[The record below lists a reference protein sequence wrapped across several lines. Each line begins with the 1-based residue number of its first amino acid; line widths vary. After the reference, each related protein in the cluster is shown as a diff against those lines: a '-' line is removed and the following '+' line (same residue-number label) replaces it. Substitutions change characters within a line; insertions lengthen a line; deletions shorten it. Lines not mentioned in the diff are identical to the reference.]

1 MKRSGGTL
9 SSRTQ
14 VIGLAVIVVAVVFA
28 LTLLLLNL
36 PFGSETSDEQAAIS
50 PEPSAITATPQ
61 VAPLP
66 DDAPIPTNSGLSA
79 VLAGPLAN
87 PDLGRFTG
95 IVHDAKTGD
104 VLWSSNEN
112 SPMTPASTTKVLTA
126 AAAMIALPDDH
137 RVETRVV
144 KGQQDGQIVV
154 IAGGDT
160 TLTAQP
166 VGAPVFYAGG
176 ARIDDIAEQV
186 RRSGVPVN
194 SIVVDTSIYS
204 GDLLAKG
211 WFPADISGGSLAPM
225 EPLMLDGAR
234 SNPLVDESPRSTTPA
249 LDVGRAI
256 ASALGVDPAAVSSGT
271 APQGADQLASV
282 QSAPLRQRLGQ
293 MMGLSDNLLAES
305 VGREI
310 ALEEGKPASFTGAV
324 DAVIS
329 TLTTAGFNVNGVSQQ
344 DVSGLSVDNVIPA
357 RVLGDVVTAAATDSD
372 ASSER
377 NVELRPMLDYLPV
390 AGATGTLADRYASGD
405 RTAAGW
411 LRAKT
416 GTLSTAS
423 ALAGYVVDASGRVL
437 TFALMS
443 NDRPPEVG
451 RPALDAVA
459 SALRSCG
466 CT

>member
-1 MKRSGGTL
+1 M
-9 SSRTQ
+9 
-14 VIGLAVIVVAVVFA
+14 AVIVVAVVFA

-36 PFGSETSDEQAAIS
+36 PFGAQTSEERAASVS
-50 PEPSAITATPQ
+50 PEPSPITATPQ

-66 DDAPIPTNSGLSA
+66 DDAPIPSTAGLSA
-79 VLAGPLAN
+79 ALAGPLAD

-112 SPMTPASTTKVLTA
+112 APMTPASTTKVLTA

-144 KGQQDGQIVV
+144 KGDRDGQIVV

-186 RRSGVPVN
+186 RRSGVPVS

-211 WFPADISGGSLAPM
+211 WFPADIAGGSLAPM

-249 LDVGRAI
+249 LDVGRAL
-256 ASALGVDPAAVSSGT
+256 ASALGVDPGAVSSGR

-305 VGREI
+305 IGREI
-310 ALEEGKPASFTGAV
+310 ALDEGKPASFSGAV
-324 DAVIS
+324 DAVVS
-329 TLTTAGFNVNGVSQQ
+329 TLTTAGFNVNGVSLQ

-372 ASSER
+372 PSSSDSTAQRDE
-377 NVELRPMLDYLPV
+377 ELRPMLDYLPV

-459 SALRSCG
+459 STLRSCG
-466 CT
+466 CA